1 MQRVGG
7 AAAEV
12 RAVECA
18 SETNSVSG
26 EASGSDDAGVQQ
38 QEHKKLRA
46 TSPVFDLVAFFDRLS
61 TR

>member
-1 MQRVGG
+1 MQRLGG
-7 AAAEV
+7 GSAEV
-12 RAVECA
+12 GVVECA

-38 QEHKKLRA
+38 QESKKLRA
-46 TSPVFDLVAFFDRLS
+46 SSPVFDLVAFFDRLS